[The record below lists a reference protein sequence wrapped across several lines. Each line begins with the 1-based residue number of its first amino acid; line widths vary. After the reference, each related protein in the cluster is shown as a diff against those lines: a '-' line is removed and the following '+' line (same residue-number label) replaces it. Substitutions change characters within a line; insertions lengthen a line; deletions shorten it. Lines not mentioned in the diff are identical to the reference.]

1 MGKSKNNGTNFL
13 VQGSI
18 LAVASIISRII
29 GLVYRIPLNNI
40 LGDVGISYYACAF
53 DVYNVILI
61 ISSYSLPQA
70 VSKTVSAKAAKGQY
84 RSVYQVLKG
93 ALLFALVSGIVAS
106 LVVFFGAEFFTGT
119 LLKTPYSVF
128 ALKILGPAL
137 VVVAVLGV
145 LRGFF
150 QGLGTMMPSAI
161 SQIIEQIVNAIVSV
175 WAAYVLYR
183 YGTKIGAVLGDADHY
198 GPAYGAA
205 GGTLGTNLGSVAALI
220 FVLFVFFAY
229 MHVFKRR
236 MKREKGVKVEPF
248 AYTMKVLIITIVPV
262 LLSTT
267 VYNISSIIDQS
278 IFKNVALLQGYS
290 ENKIDVW
297 WGVFSGKYKLLINVP
312 ISIASAMAASCV
324 PTLTMSFAQKDMKK
338 VREQINSAMRFIM
351 VISFPCAIGLAVL
364 GEPICRLLFPGT
376 AQTAP
381 MAGTMMWVGAMAV
394 VFYAMSTLSNGLL
407 QGIDRLK
414 IPVINAAVSL
424 VAHVIV
430 LIILMLFF
438 RMNIYAVIIA
448 NMFFAFL
455 MCIMNALAIRK
466 YSGYHQEIHKTFI
479 VPGIS
484 SVIMGIITYIVYHG
498 SYAVLKINAVSA
510 MLAILAAVIVYA
522 VVLLLLH
529 GLTEEEIKK
538 FPKGTLIVRVAKKL
552 HFPFPVARIFFPG
565 LSICSKT
572 VTDNPRLAAVI
583 AVIMPEAPAP
593 ITSTSC
599 CFDFFLSIVHLSFYL
614 LNQLNI
620 LSYGYKIFNSN
631 SFPKS
636 QKGSLHLQIQ
646 CHFPPVSAVFDLN
659 SHFESRF
666 PYIRFFHPVKKQP
679 AGCPVYG

>member
-1 MGKSKNNGTNFL
+1 MGKSKSNGTNFL

-84 RSVYQVLKG
+84 KSVYQVLKG
-93 ALLFALVSGIVAS
+93 ALLFAIVSGTIGAV
-106 LVVFFGAEFFTGT
+106 VVFFGAEFFTGT

-150 QGLGTMMPSAI
+150 QGLGTMMPSAV
-161 SQIIEQIVNAIVSV
+161 SQIIEQIVNAIISV

-183 YGTKIGAVLGDADHY
+183 YGTRVGAVLGDASHY

-205 GGTLGTNLGSVAALI
+205 GGTLGTNLGSVAALL
-220 FVLFVFFAY
+220 FVLFIFFAY
-229 MHVFKRR
+229 MHVFRR
-236 MKREKGVKVEPF
+236 KMKHDKGINLEPF
-248 AYTMKVLIITIVPV
+248 SYTMKILIITIIPV

-267 VYNISSIIDQS
+267 VYNISGIIDQS

-290 ENKIDVW
+290 EHKIDVW

-312 ISIASAMAASCV
+312 ISIASAMAASSV

-338 VREQINSAMRFIM
+338 VRSQINSAMRFIM
-351 VISFPCAIGLAVL
+351 VISFPCAVGLAVL
-364 GEPICRLLFPGT
+364 GEPVCRLLFPGT
-376 AQTAP
+376 AETAP
-381 MAGTMMWVGAMAV
+381 MAGVMLWVGALAV

-414 IPVINAAVSL
+414 VPVINATISL

-438 RMNIYAVIIA
+438 RLNIYAVVIA
-448 NMFFAFL
+448 NMFFALL
-455 MCIMNALAIRK
+455 MCFLNAVAIRK
-466 YSGYHQEIHKTFI
+466 YSGYHQEIKKTFL

-484 SVIMGIITYIVYHG
+484 SVLMGVVTFFVYKG
-498 SYAVLKINAVSA
+498 CYAVLKNNALSTLLSMIV
-510 MLAILAAVIVYA
+510 AVIVYA

-529 GLTEEEIKK
+529 GLTEEEILK
-538 FPKGTLIVRVAKKL
+538 FPKGALLVRIAKKL
-552 HFPFPVARIFFPG
+552 H
-565 LSICSKT
+565 
-572 VTDNPRLAAVI
+572 
-583 AVIMPEAPAP
+583 
-593 ITSTSC
+593 
-599 CFDFFLSIVHLSFYL
+599 L
-614 LNQLNI
+614 L
-620 LSYGYKIFNSN
+620 K
-631 SFPKS
+631 
-636 QKGSLHLQIQ
+636 
-646 CHFPPVSAVFDLN
+646 
-659 SHFESRF
+659 
-666 PYIRFFHPVKKQP
+666 
-679 AGCPVYG
+679 

>member
-150 QGLGTMMPSAI
+150 QGLGTMMPS
-161 SQIIEQIVNAIVSV
+161 
-175 WAAYVLYR
+175 VLYR
-183 YGTKIGAVLGDADHY
+183 YGTKIGAVLGDTEHY

-248 AYTMKVLIITIVPV
+248 AYTMKILIITIVPV

-552 HFPFPVARIFFPG
+552 H
-565 LSICSKT
+565 
-572 VTDNPRLAAVI
+572 
-583 AVIMPEAPAP
+583 
-593 ITSTSC
+593 
-599 CFDFFLSIVHLSFYL
+599 L
-614 LNQLNI
+614 L
-620 LSYGYKIFNSN
+620 K
-631 SFPKS
+631 
-636 QKGSLHLQIQ
+636 
-646 CHFPPVSAVFDLN
+646 
-659 SHFESRF
+659 
-666 PYIRFFHPVKKQP
+666 
-679 AGCPVYG
+679 

>member
-70 VSKTVSAKAAKGQY
+70 VSKTVSAKAAKGRY

-161 SQIIEQIVNAIVSV
+161 SQIIEQIVNAIISV

-183 YGTKIGAVLGDADHY
+183 YGTRIGAVLGDAEHY

-236 MKREKGVKVEPF
+236 MRREKGVKVEPF
-248 AYTMKVLIITIVPV
+248 AYTMKILIITIVPV

-364 GEPICRLLFPGT
+364 GEPICRLLFPG
-376 AQTAP
+376 
-381 MAGTMMWVGAMAV
+381 
-394 VFYAMSTLSNGLL
+394 
-407 QGIDRLK
+407 K

-484 SVIMGIITYIVYHG
+484 SAIMGIITYIVYHG

-552 HFPFPVARIFFPG
+552 H
-565 LSICSKT
+565 
-572 VTDNPRLAAVI
+572 
-583 AVIMPEAPAP
+583 
-593 ITSTSC
+593 
-599 CFDFFLSIVHLSFYL
+599 L
-614 LNQLNI
+614 L
-620 LSYGYKIFNSN
+620 K
-631 SFPKS
+631 
-636 QKGSLHLQIQ
+636 
-646 CHFPPVSAVFDLN
+646 
-659 SHFESRF
+659 
-666 PYIRFFHPVKKQP
+666 
-679 AGCPVYG
+679 